1 MEDYATGLA
10 ELPKSQIPQW
20 VQNFKLSQI
29 KVPVVTGIVINKIKN
44 E

>member
-1 MEDYATGLA
+1 MEDYAAGLA

-29 KVPVVTGIVINKIKN
+29 KVPVTLTGGYFTIKQK
-44 E
+44 